1 MSDTETIVDE
11 IPKCDFAR
19 LHSASLD
26 TAATV
31 DGKTLAGPW
40 AFMCERHF
48 QVYGVGL
55 GLGKGQRLV
64 LRSNDDNA

>member
-31 DGKTLAGPW
+31 DGKTMFGFW
-40 AFMCERHF
+40 ANMCEQHF
-48 QVYGVGL
+48 RIYGVGL

-64 LRSNDDNA
+64 LRSKR